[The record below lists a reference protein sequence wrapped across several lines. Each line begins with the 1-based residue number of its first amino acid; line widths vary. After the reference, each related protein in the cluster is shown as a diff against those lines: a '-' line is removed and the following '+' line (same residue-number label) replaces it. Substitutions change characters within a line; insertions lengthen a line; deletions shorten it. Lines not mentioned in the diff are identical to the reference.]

1 MAQYIEVIKTAF
13 LLFPLAALAVTLP
26 YMVVEYK
33 KFGAIPALRTAVVY
47 SFILYLM
54 TVYFLA
60 ILPLPSVES
69 VAAMTGPR
77 YSLVPAASV
86 FEFLQ
91 KHPQDFSE
99 LSAYWNLLCSS
110 AVRELFFNVCMFVP
124 LGVYLRYYFK
134 RRWWQALCLGFALS
148 MFLELTQLSGL
159 YGIYPRP
166 YRLFDTSDLINN
178 SLGTLV
184 GFWLTPALVFFLP
197 SRERLDAIAYRK
209 GRRVPFLR
217 RLFALCADWLL
228 FAVLALPACAVMR
241 LVLPGL
247 AQSEWAFTTLRWLYI
262 AVYFILL
269 QKAMGGRTPGK
280 RFFHLRLVRRQDG
293 RWPRL
298 WQYLV
303 RYGLLYGLVLPAP
316 GYALRCLNAALDSRA
331 SGVPGLAGIAG
342 AVLFAGVTCVFA
354 AETILKML
362 GGRGDYLYARASGT
376 ENISTLA
383 APDAFPD
390 ADLAPQSPSEEED
403 EESLLAD

>member
-91 KHPQDFSE
+91 KHPQDFSQ

-159 YGIYPRP
+159 
-166 YRLFDTSDLINN
+166 
-178 SLGTLV
+178 
-184 GFWLTPALVFFLP
+184 
-197 SRERLDAIAYRK
+197 
-209 GRRVPFLR
+209 
-217 RLFALCADWLL
+217 
-228 FAVLALPACAVMR
+228 
-241 LVLPGL
+241 
-247 AQSEWAFTTLRWLYI
+247 
-262 AVYFILL
+262 
-269 QKAMGGRTPGK
+269 
-280 RFFHLRLVRRQDG
+280 
-293 RWPRL
+293 
-298 WQYLV
+298 
-303 RYGLLYGLVLPAP
+303 
-316 GYALRCLNAALDSRA
+316 
-331 SGVPGLAGIAG
+331 
-342 AVLFAGVTCVFA
+342 
-354 AETILKML
+354 
-362 GGRGDYLYARASGT
+362 
-376 ENISTLA
+376 
-383 APDAFPD
+383 
-390 ADLAPQSPSEEED
+390 
-403 EESLLAD
+403 